1 MTATEKLPNL
11 LDLLS
16 SAAAYDS
23 VARWTLFFPINLLTS
38 NLEIDLTLEGSGVE
52 EVSEDLAFQES
63 L

>member
-1 MTATEKLPNL
+1 MTAAEKLPNL

-23 VARWTLFFPINLLTS
+23 AARWTLFFPINLLTS

-52 EVSEDLAFQES
+52 EVSEGLAFQES